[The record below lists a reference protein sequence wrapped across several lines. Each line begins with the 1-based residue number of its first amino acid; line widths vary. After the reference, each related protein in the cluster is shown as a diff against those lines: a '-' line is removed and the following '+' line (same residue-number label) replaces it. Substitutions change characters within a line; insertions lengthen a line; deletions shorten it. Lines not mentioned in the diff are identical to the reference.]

1 MNSAHFN
8 RRKAIHADFTF
19 TVRSEP
25 IPGELRPEWR
35 ITLILLMISKCGWGG
50 SMSLK
55 KSHLVCSAASS
66 AESRE
71 LLLRMLNGDRH
82 LDDIPLRIDPSLNR
96 AIDYAIAEKLVA
108 AEVRSNTFVLKLLP
122 KGIEI
127 VSRLQSETECMS
139 KEKEFAELLRGK
151 VPNDKVEEILNWET
165 NL

>member
-1 MNSAHFN
+1 M
-8 RRKAIHADFTF
+8 
-19 TVRSEP
+19 P
-25 IPGELRPEWR
+25 
-35 ITLILLMISKCGWGG
+35 
-50 SMSLK
+50 LK
-55 KSHLVCSAASS
+55 KSHLLCSGASS

-71 LLLRMLNGDRH
+71 LLVRMLNGDRH

-127 VSRLQSETECMS
+127 VRCLQNDADCMV
-139 KEKEFAELLRGK
+139 KEKEFADLLRGK
-151 VPNDKVEEILNWET
+151 VPNEKVEEILNWET